1 MRMSRE
7 ATAESKER
15 IVAAAARLLRER
27 GIEGASV
34 ADVMHAAGMTH
45 GGFYKH
51 FESKEALA
59 EAAMRAAFEE
69 FAARFD
75 AREAQAGWPAA
86 VQAYVDDYL
95 SQGHIE
101 NPGLGCPVAAIG
113 AEAGRRPETLA
124 PAFAQGAEA
133 LVERLTPAA
142 PAASGEARAQAIRRL
157 AMLVGAVVVARAVGP
172 GPLREEV
179 RAAVSRG

>member
-7 ATAESKER
+7 ATAGSKAR
-15 IVAAAARLLRER
+15 IVAAAAKLLRER

-34 ADVMHAAGMTH
+34 ADVMHEAGMTH

-59 EAAMRAAFEE
+59 EAAMRSVFRDTAG
-69 FAARFD
+69 RFD
-75 AREAQAGWPAA
+75 AREAEAGWPAA

-95 SQGHIE
+95 SQRHIE

-113 AEAGRRPETLA
+113 ADAGRRPETLS
-124 PAFAQGAEA
+124 PAFAEGAEA
-133 LVERLTPAA
+133 LIERLTRAA
-142 PAASGEARAQAIRRL
+142 PGGGAEARAQAIRRL
-157 AMLVGAVVVARAVGP
+157 TMLVGAVVVARAVGP
-172 GPLREEV
+172 GALREEI
-179 RAAVSRG
+179 RAAAEGG

>member
-7 ATAESKER
+7 ATAGSKAR
-15 IVAAAARLLRER
+15 IVAAAAKLLRER

-34 ADVMHAAGMTH
+34 ADVMHEAGMTH

-59 EAAMRAAFEE
+59 EAAMRSVFRDTAG
-69 FAARFD
+69 RFD
-75 AREAQAGWPAA
+75 AREAEAGWPAA

-95 SQGHIE
+95 SQRHIE

-113 AEAGRRPETLA
+113 ADAGRRPETLS
-124 PAFAQGAEA
+124 PAFAEGA
-133 LVERLTPAA
+133 
-142 PAASGEARAQAIRRL
+142 EARAQAIRRL
-157 AMLVGAVVVARAVGP
+157 TMLVGAVVVARAVGP
-172 GPLREEV
+172 GALREEI
-179 RAAVSRG
+179 RAAAEGG